1 MKKCKNEDLKK
12 GENYGIGGADVAA
25 CMGLSRW
32 KSRHQLWLEKT
43 GQSAQDEQVKDEKFS
58 RYWGT
63 VIEDNIAREFSKQTG
78 YKVKRCNFLLK
89 HELHDFMVARI
100 DREGIDENGEK
111 FVLECTSTYSFNK
124 NWNADEIP
132 YEKELQLL
140 HYLMIT
146 GYKYGFI
153 ACLVGNSK
161 FLIKKIE
168 LEDEIK
174 KAIMDAEVDFWYYV
188 QSKEMPPVD
197 YSEACRATLESMY
210 PKALNV
216 SQPIKLDQACEDKL
230 KQRDSLLCQVENIN
244 QQIRAVDNFMKDTL
258 KANQAG
264 KTDTHL
270 VTWKNVTQQ
279 RFDVCRFKEMHPD
292 LYKDFLFN
300 VDFRKYNVQHL

>member
-1 MKKCKNEDLKK
+1 MKKCKIEDLKK

-63 VIEDNIAREFSKQTG
+63 VIEDNIAREFCKQTG

-89 HELHDFMVARI
+89 HELYDFMVARI

-146 GYKYGFI
+146 GYQYGFI

-197 YSEACRATLESMY
+197 YSEACRSTLESMY
-210 PKALNV
+210 PKAINV
-216 SQPIKLDQACEDKL
+216 SQPIKLDQVCEDKL
-230 KQRDSLLCQVENIN
+230 KQRDILLFQVENIN
-244 QQIRAVDNFMKDTL
+244 QEIRAVDNFMKDTL
-258 KANQAG
+258 KDNPAG
-264 KTDTHL
+264 QTDSHL

-279 RFDVCRFKEMHPD
+279 RFDVCRFKKMHPD